1 MTLGDFKQIA
11 KLLKTT
17 YPNENFLA
25 DEIALKT
32 WYNYLGDLPF
42 EVLKVAVHQYT
53 LSNRF
58 QPSIADLRKLA
69 VQIVEGESDDWSVA
83 WSEVVQAMR
92 TYGSYRGS
100 EALASMKPRT
110 AQAVKRMG
118 WKEICMSENLAVER
132 ANFRM
137 IYEQVSEKEQQ
148 QAVLP
153 NAVREMINQITGNEL
168 KRIGEINE

>member
-1 MTLGDFKQIA
+1 MVFGDFK
-11 KLLKTT
+11 KLVKALKTL

-25 DEIALKT
+25 DEYAIKL
-32 WYNYLGDLPF
+32 WYKMLGDLPYEILNLAIQKYAF
-42 EVLKVAVHQYT
+42 NNHFPPTV
-53 LSNRF
+53 S
-58 QPSIADLRKLA
+58 DLRGIA
-69 VQIVEGESDDWSVA
+69 VELVDKERMDWSEA
-83 WSEVVQAMR
+83 WGEVVNAMR
-92 TYGSYRGS
+92 EYGSYRGS
-100 EALASMKPRT
+100 EALASMNPQT